1 MRPTW
6 SGTLVFGLVAIP
18 VTLHSAVRSKER
30 ISFRML
36 HKKDLSPIKFDRVCE
51 AEGVSVPWNEI
62 VKGYEYKKG
71 KFVVLTEED
80 FKQAAIESTKTI
92 EILGFVD
99 EDEIDPRFFET
110 PYYLLPGKSADKPYA
125 LLREAI
131 RETGKVGIGKL
142 TLRSNSFHLV
152 SIRSENK
159 AMMLEIMRFADE
171 LVDESTFTFP
181 SASTVRPQ
189 ELKMATQLVEN
200 LVEPFDPAQY
210 KDEYRA
216 NLKKIINAKM
226 KGKEIE
232 YDEPTSPK
240 ATPVIDLMARLQ
252 ASLDQGKKARAGGRE
267 GGRAGGREGGRAG
280 GKKRATKKSTARK
293 RKSA

>member
-18 VTLHSAVRSKER
+18 VTMHSAVRSKER

-36 HKKDLSPIKFDRVCE
+36 HKKDLSPIKYDRVCE

-62 VKGYEYKKG
+62 VKGYEYTKG
-71 KFVVLTEED
+71 KYVVLTDED

-92 EILGFVD
+92 ELVGFV
-99 EDEIDPRFFET
+99 EADEIDPRFFET

-131 RETGKVGIGKL
+131 RETGKVGIGRV
-142 TLRSNSFHLV
+142 TLRSNSYHLV
-152 SIRSENK
+152 SIRTESD
-159 AMMLEIMRFADE
+159 ALMLEIMRFADE
-171 LVDESTFTFP
+171 LVDQTTFEFP
-181 SASTVRPQ
+181 PASTVRPQ

-200 LVEPFDPAQY
+200 LAGPFEPSEY

-216 NLKKIINAKM
+216 NLKKIIDSKM
-226 KGKEIE
+226 KGKEIA
-232 YDEPTSPK
+232 YAEPTEPK
-240 ATPVIDLMARLQ
+240 ATPVFDLMARLQ
-252 ASLDQGKKARAGGRE
+252 ASLDQGKKKGGAKADGAGPKRRA
-267 GGRAGGREGGRAG
+267 A
-280 GKKRATKKSTARK
+280 KKAPARK

>member
-18 VTLHSAVRSKER
+18 VTMHSAVRSKER

-36 HKKDLSPIKFDRVCE
+36 HKDDLSPIKYDRVCE

-62 VKGYEYKKG
+62 VKGYEYQKG
-71 KFVVLTEED
+71 KYVVLTDED

-92 EILGFVD
+92 DILGFVD
-99 EDEIDPRFFET
+99 ADEIDPRFFET

-131 RETGKVGIGKL
+131 RETGKVGIGKV

-152 SIRSENK
+152 SIRTEDD
-159 AMMLEIMRFADE
+159 ALMLEIMRFADE
-171 LVDESTFTFP
+171 LVDQDTFDFP
-181 SASTVRPQ
+181 KASDVRPQ
-189 ELKMATQLVEN
+189 ELRMATQLVEN
-200 LVEPFDPAQY
+200 LSEEFDPSKY
-210 KDEYRA
+210 HDEYRA

-226 KGKEIE
+226 KGREIE
-232 YDEPTSPK
+232 YDEPAEPK

-252 ASLDQGKKARAGGRE
+252 ASLDQGKKARKGSGSGSAAG
-267 GGRAGGREGGRAG
+267 A
-280 GKKRATKKSTARK
+280 KKRTAKKATARK

>member
-18 VTLHSAVRSKER
+18 VTMHSAVRSKER

-36 HKKDLSPIKFDRVCE
+36 HKDDLSPIKYDRVCE

-71 KFVVLTEED
+71 KFVVLTDED

-99 EDEIDPRFFET
+99 EGEIDPRFFET
-110 PYYLLPGKSADKPYA
+110 PYFLLPGKSADKPYA

-131 RETGKVGIGKL
+131 RETGKVGIGKV
-142 TLRSNSFHLV
+142 TLRSNSYHLV
-152 SIRSENK
+152 SISIEGD
-159 AMMLEIMRFADE
+159 ALMLEIMRFADE
-171 LVDESTFTFP
+171 LVDEATFTFP
-181 SASTVRPQ
+181 PAKDVRPQ

-200 LVEPFDPAQY
+200 LAEPFDPSKYQ
-210 KDEYRA
+210 DEYRA

-226 KGKEIE
+226 KGKKID
-232 YDEPTSPK
+232 YDEPEEPK
-240 ATPVIDLMARLQ
+240 ATPVLDLMARLQ
-252 ASLDQGKKARAGGRE
+252 ASLDQGKKSGSGSGRTS
-267 GGRAGGREGGRAG
+267 AT
-280 GKKRATKKSTARK
+280 GKKRAAKKSTPRK

>member
-18 VTLHSAVRSKER
+18 VTMHSAVRSKER
-30 ISFRML
+30 VSFRML
-36 HKKDLSPIKFDRVCE
+36 HKDDLSPIKYDRICE

-71 KFVVLTEED
+71 KFVVLSDED
-80 FKQAAIESTKTI
+80 FKQAAIESTKQI
-92 EILGFVD
+92 EILGFV
-99 EDEIDPRFFET
+99 EEEEIDPRFFET
-110 PYYLLPGKSADKPYA
+110 PYFLLPGKSADKPYA

-131 RETGKVGIGKL
+131 RETGKVGIGRV
-142 TLRSNSFHLV
+142 TLRSNSTHLV
-152 SIRSENK
+152 SIRTENE
-159 AMMLEIMRFADE
+159 AMMLEIMRYADE
-171 LVDESTFTFP
+171 LVDPATFSFP
-181 SASTVRPQ
+181 SASGVRPQ

-200 LVEPFDPAQY
+200 LAEPFDPSQY

-216 NLKKIINAKM
+216 NLKKIISAKM

-232 YDEPTSPK
+232 YDEPTQPK

-252 ASLDQGKKARAGGRE
+252 ASLDQGRKKAAP
-267 GGRAGGREGGRAG
+267 
-280 GKKRATKKSTARK
+280 KKRAAKKAARK
-293 RKSA
+293 RKTA

>member
-18 VTLHSAVRSKER
+18 VTMHSAVRSKER

-36 HKKDLSPIKFDRVCE
+36 HKDDLSPIKYDRVCE

-71 KFVVLTEED
+71 KFVVLTDED

-92 EILGFVD
+92 EILGFV
-99 EDEIDPRFFET
+99 EAGEIDPRFFET

-131 RETGKVGIGKL
+131 RETGKVGIGKV
-142 TLRSNSFHLV
+142 TLRSNSYHLV
-152 SIRSENK
+152 SIRTEND
-159 AMMLEIMRFADE
+159 ALMLEIMRFADE
-171 LVDESTFTFP
+171 LVDASTFTFP
-181 SASTVRPQ
+181 PASTVRPQ
-189 ELKMATQLVEN
+189 ELRMATQLVEN
-200 LVEPFDPAQY
+200 LAESFDPTQY

-216 NLKKIINAKM
+216 NLKEIIDAKL
-226 KGKEIE
+226 KGKAIE
-232 YDEPTSPK
+232 YDEPSEPR
-240 ATPVIDLMARLQ
+240 ATPVVDLMARLQ
-252 ASLDQGKKARAGGRE
+252 ASLDAGKKNKAAANPR
-267 GGRAGGREGGRAG
+267 
-280 GKKRATKKSTARK
+280 KRAAKKTPARRRQTA
-293 RKSA
+293 

>member
-1 MRPTW
+1 MSLMELHRDLDIMRPTW

-18 VTLHSAVRSKER
+18 VTMHSAVRSKER

-36 HKKDLSPIKFDRVCE
+36 HKDDLSPIKYDRVCE

-71 KFVVLTEED
+71 KYVVLTDED

-92 EILGFVD
+92 EILGFVEA
-99 EDEIDPRFFET
+99 EDIDPRYFET

-131 RETGKVGIGKL
+131 RETGKVGIGKV

-152 SIRSENK
+152 SVRSAGE
-159 AMMLEIMRFADE
+159 AMTLEIMRFADE
-171 LVDESTFTFP
+171 LVDQSTFTFP
-181 SASTVRPQ
+181 SASGVRPQ

-200 LVEPFDPAQY
+200 LAEPFDPSKY
-210 KDEYRA
+210 HDEYRT

-226 KGKEIE
+226 KGKKIE
-232 YDEPTSPK
+232 YDEPEEPS
-240 ATPVIDLMARLQ
+240 ATPVLDLMARLQ
-252 ASLDQGKKARAGGRE
+252 ASLDQGKKGKAAGKT
-267 GGRAGGREGGRAG
+267 AT
-280 GKKRATKKSTARK
+280 KKRATKKSTAKK
-293 RKSA
+293 RKTA